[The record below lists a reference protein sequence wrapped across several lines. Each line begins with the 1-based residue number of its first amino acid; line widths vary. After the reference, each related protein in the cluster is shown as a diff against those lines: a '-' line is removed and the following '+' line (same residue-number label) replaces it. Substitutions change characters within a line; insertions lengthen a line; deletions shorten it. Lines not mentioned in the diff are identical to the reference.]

1 MSFWV
6 RSIYIC
12 CLVVALVAGCQPG
25 VSQVVGP
32 SSSGV
37 YVAVSAIGADGGL
50 PSDGSSRATVRVE
63 VYRANGEL
71 VNGATVTLTTTRGTL
86 ASSSLTTT
94 NGVAVTTLTSST
106 VPGTA
111 YIVATVENVSAT
123 AVVQIVNISRTV

>member
-12 CLVVALVAGCQPG
+12 CLVVALVAGCQPS